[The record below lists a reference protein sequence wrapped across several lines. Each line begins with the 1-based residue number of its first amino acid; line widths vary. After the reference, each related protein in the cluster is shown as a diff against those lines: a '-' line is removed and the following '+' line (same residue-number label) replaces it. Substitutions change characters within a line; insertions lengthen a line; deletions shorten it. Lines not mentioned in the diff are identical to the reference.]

1 MNRINVFQKLRHFAL
16 KKIFQCTHS
25 TNVHFMRAVVIDVK
39 VVITEE
45 KEGGLELGIM
55 PDLHPILSILPP

>member
-1 MNRINVFQKLRHFAL
+1 MTGVSVVKGYRCRF
-16 KKIFQCTHS
+16 S
-25 TNVHFMRAVVIDVK
+25 TLMRAVVIDVK